1 MQSRGFEESQAAYV
15 TEASASLV
23 GQFRRFGEEGPAYE
37 VLRLVDKASAMICV
51 VYSEEQ
57 LAYPIADILADPVAE
72 TIP

>member
-15 TEASASLV
+15 SDAAAGLV

-37 VLRLVDKASAMICV
+37 VLRIVGKDAAWISV
-51 VYSEEQ
+51 VYSEEE
-57 LAYPIADILADPVAE
+57 LAYPIADILADPIAE

>member
-1 MQSRGFEESQAAYV
+1 MQPRGFEEAQATYL
-15 TEASASLV
+15 SDDGQGIV

-37 VLRLVDKASAMICV
+37 VLRIVSKDEALISV

-57 LAYPIADILADPVAE
+57 LAYPIADVLSDPIAL

>member
-1 MQSRGFEESQAAYV
+1 MRTGGFEEAQATYL
-15 TEASASLV
+15 SDDGRGIV

-37 VLRLVDKASAMICV
+37 VLGIVSKEKALISV

-57 LAYPIADILADPVAE
+57 LAYPIADVLADPIAL

>member
-15 TEASASLV
+15 GDSSASLV

-37 VLRLVDKASAMICV
+37 VLRIVGKDQALISV
-51 VYSEEQ
+51 VCSEEE
-57 LAYPIADILADPVAE
+57 LAYPIAEILADPIAE

>member
-15 TEASASLV
+15 AETSADLV

-37 VLRLVDKASAMICV
+37 VLQVVDEASAMVSV
-51 VYSEEQ
+51 VCSEEQ
-57 LAYPIADILADPVAE
+57 LAYPIAHILADPIAE